1 MTNTVSPDC
10 YKLISRDVRDAHKV
24 ATTLNVYLDYA
35 ATTPADDRV
44 MAKMATCLGRDGIF
58 ANPSSS
64 VHSFGIA
71 AEAAIEQARSE
82 IAHELG
88 CLASELVFT
97 SGATEADNL
106 AILGPTSAVQ
116 RGRIITVATEHKAVL
131 AACDAA
137 EAHGI
142 EVIHIRPDATGIVD
156 PGAIERELTD
166 DTLLVSVMHV
176 NNETGVV
183 QDIAGIGKIA
193 RQADVLFHV
202 DAAQGVGKV
211 RINLRNLPVDLMS
224 ISGHKIYGPKGVG
237 ALYVRRQIRKR
248 VRPLTHGGGQ
258 EGGLRSGTLAT
269 HQIVGLAEAIVVAH
283 ERFDQDSD
291 HIRQVSDRFL
301 TAVMQ
306 AGDVAVNGDRSRAL
320 PNILNI
326 SFGGVDA
333 EALMAN
339 LPDLGVSS
347 TSACTSGA
355 LEPSHVLRAMGIE
368 GNQLYGAIRF
378 SFGRFTTEAEIDYAA
393 SRVVSQV
400 RKLRAM
406 AAA

>member
-1 MTNTVSPDC
+1 
-10 YKLISRDVRDAHKV
+10 
-24 ATTLNVYLDYA
+24 LNVYLDYA

-44 MAKMATCLGRDGIF
+44 MARMATCLGRDGIF
-58 ANPSSS
+58 ANPASS
-64 VHSFGIA
+64 VHSFGVA
-71 AEAAIEQARSE
+71 AEAAIEEARSE

-131 AACDAA
+131 SACDAA
-137 EAHGI
+137 QARGFS
-142 EVIHIRPDATGIVD
+142 VIQIRPDATGIVD
-156 PGAIERELTD
+156 PSAVERELTD

-176 NNETGVV
+176 NNETGVL
-183 QDIAGIGKIA
+183 QDVAGIGHIA
-193 RQADVLFHV
+193 RQAGVLFHV
-202 DAAQGVGKV
+202 DAAQSVGKV
-211 RINLRNLPVDLMS
+211 RIDLKSLPIDLMS

-237 ALYVRRQIRKR
+237 ALYVRREIRKR
-248 VRPLTHGGGQ
+248 LRPLTHGGGQ

-269 HQIVGLAEAIVVAH
+269 HQIVGLAEAISVAH
-283 ERFDQDSD
+283 ERFMQDSE
-291 HIRQVSDRFL
+291 HVRQISARFL
-301 TAVMQ
+301 HAVVQ
-306 AGDVAVNGDRSRAL
+306 VGEVAMNGDRSRAL

-326 SFGGVDA
+326 SFDGVDA

-368 GNQLYGAIRF
+368 GDRLYGAIRF
-378 SFGRFTTEAEIDYAA
+378 SFGRFTTEAEVDYAA
-393 SRVVSQV
+393 SRVIAEV
-400 RKLRAM
+400 RKLRSM